1 MSDQILKYYKNIL
14 VTFLFFILGTTTL
27 SAANYYWVGGSG
39 NWSDLNHWRTASGGN
54 VLPAVVPRL
63 TDDVF
68 FDANSGFT
76 EASKTITVNVVANCH
91 NITFS
96 GAAVPPAIVST
107 DKQNSLN
114 IYGSSV
120 LQSGMSYE
128 VLVTNYQNNGEA
140 KTVRSNGV
148 TMGTSAFGSEVNFYE
163 ETSVSLNDDFSAK
176 MTVNIE
182 KGTFNTNNHTVTV
195 SETFYLRG
203 KAVNLGSS
211 SIYMTGNDK
220 RLYTGNII
228 LDAGTSTIY
237 FTGTQNSF
245 ANPDGLYAINDQTFH
260 NVIFENPQSVRSTI
274 YGSSSP
280 GQQPKFNKVE
290 FKGAGYIENYN
301 TLNELILSAGK
312 THFFQSDKVQTIK
325 QKLTVYAPDCGGFI
339 NIKSN
344 TPGTRATINAP
355 AGAVIDVSRAVIK
368 DLIAQGGANF
378 QALNSVDDGNNTG
391 WTFPEYTGKNLYW
404 VGGRGTW
411 NDRAHWS
418 DVSGGTGGYCIP
430 GPKDN
435 TIFDAGSG
443 FNEPYMKVT
452 VDAVSYTRN
461 ITVQGTLSPP
471 MMIADHFSKPLNIYG
486 SMVLQ
491 EGMIYYITSTNFQN
505 TDEPKTLTTNGVRV
519 GGSTSSSVN
528 VYENTSFTLLD
539 KLLMGGTLRFYAGT
553 FNTNGY
559 DMILEKDFA
568 TWGTTKAI
576 NLSTSKITLTD
587 DAAIFSSAGEKEVLL
602 LDAANSVITFS
613 GKFGFASNTKGILGR
628 HGQTY
633 NEVYFTNPGSEGGGI
648 RSDAAIVA
656 GDIKTLNFNKV
667 SFKGSGV
674 IDGNNQFKKL
684 LLAPTKIYKLNAG
697 NIQEVTELFSLN
709 SPACNGYSTL
719 ISSRAGA
726 SATLSMPASAVAD
739 VSGVTMRDITA
750 VGGNSFQAVNSIDL
764 KNNPGWVFTST
775 EGKNLYWVGGSGKW
789 NDKAHWSFTSGGTGG
804 DCIPGANDNAFFDAG
819 SGFTSTSRQVTLSS
833 ITYINDITFQ
843 GSATPPVLA
852 VESTYDVLNIY
863 GSSVLQAGMTY
874 EVPNTNYQNSNR
886 PKTIT
891 SNGVI
896 MGKRGVNSFSFY
908 ETTTIGLLDDF
919 SVASDLKIY
928 AGTFNTNNFSVSTV
942 FSFQAY
948 GVSQTLNLGS
958 SHLYIGDSFN
968 IRANNTVLNA
978 GTSVIHFLNPSSN
991 QYLNSGI
998 TAKAGHAFHDII
1010 FESPTSTASVIQGGT
1025 TEEPLQFNSVIIKGG
1040 GYLYGENVFK
1050 KLQLTAGKEYFFGA
1064 KSKQT
1069 VTERLYASGNPCYLL
1084 FMKSSS
1090 TGERASIDVTG
1101 GPTHFD
1107 FVNIRDI
1114 QAVTP
1119 LTYGQK
1125 TTDIGNNANIAF
1137 SPYNTGTISGL
1148 GSDRLCTTFEE
1159 SDPATYTLYTDQFA
1173 AGPDTTFLWTKV
1185 GDDNFPGTLGTGSS
1199 LDIRNSGFG
1208 TYKVKVTYSQPGSA
1222 DYCEVEDEITLKQ
1235 RAEAPIFSGKICK
1248 KANNTLADA
1257 KIKGTAIHWYETAAS
1272 LLPLP
1277 LSTVIE
1283 NGKTYFVSDT
1293 ANGCESSRREVKFD
1307 IAPCSRIMI
1316 NPALPA
1322 RTK

>member
-14 VTFLFFILGTTTL
+14 LTALFFILGTTTL

-39 NWSDLNHWRTASGGN
+39 NWSDLNHWRTASGGS

-63 TDDVF
+63 SDDVF

-76 EASKTITVNVVANCH
+76 QGSKTVTVNVQANCH
-91 NITFS
+91 NITFA
-96 GAAVPPAIVST
+96 GAAVPPTIVST
-107 DKQNSLN
+107 DVQNSLN
-114 IYGSSV
+114 IFGSSV
-120 LQSGMSYE
+120 LQSGMSYH
-128 VLVTNYQNNGEA
+128 VLLTNYQHSGEA
-140 KTVRSNGV
+140 KTVQSNGV
-148 TMGTSAFGSEVNFYE
+148 TMGQDTFGAEVYFNE
-163 ETSVSLNDDFSAK
+163 ETSVSLTDDFSAK
-176 MTVNIE
+176 MTVNVQ
-182 KGTFNTNNHTVTV
+182 KGTFNTNNHTITV
-195 SETFYLRG
+195 SETFYLRS

-228 LDAGTSTIY
+228 LNAGTSTIY

-245 ANPDGLYAINDQTFH
+245 ANPYGLYAINDQTFH

-274 YGSSSP
+274 YGGSSP

-301 TLNELILSAGK
+301 TFNELILSAGK

-325 QKLTVYAPDCGGFI
+325 QKLNVYAPDCGGFI

-368 DLIAQGGANF
+368 DLIAQGGATF
-378 QALNSVDDGNNTG
+378 QALNSVDDGNNMG

-404 VGGRGTW
+404 VGGTGTW
-411 NDRAHWS
+411 NDSAHWS

-435 TIFDAGSG
+435 TFFDAGSG
-443 FNEPYMKVT
+443 FNEPYMRVT
-452 VDAVSYTRN
+452 VDAFSYTKN

-471 MMIADHFSKPLNIYG
+471 TMIADHFSKPLNIYG

-491 EGMIYYITSTNFQN
+491 EGMSYYITSTNFQN

-519 GGSTSSSVN
+519 GGSNSSSVN

-539 KLLMGGTLRFYAGT
+539 NLLMGATLRFYAGT

-559 DMILEKDFA
+559 DMTLEKDFA
-568 TWGTTKAI
+568 TWGTTEAI

-587 DAAIFSSAGEKEVLL
+587 DAAIFSTAGEKAILR
-602 LDAANSVITFS
+602 LDAANSVITFT
-613 GKFGFASNTKGILGR
+613 GQFGSVSNTKGILGR

-633 NEVYFTNPGSEGGGI
+633 NEVYFTNPRSEGGGI

-656 GDIKTLNFNKV
+656 GPVKTLNFNRV
-667 SFKGSGV
+667 SFAGSGV
-674 IDGNNQFKKL
+674 IDGDNQFKTL
-684 LLAPTKIYKLNAG
+684 LLAPTKIYKLKAG
-697 NIQEVTELFSLN
+697 SIQEVTDLFRLN

-719 ISSRAGA
+719 TSSRTGA
-726 SATLSMPASAVAD
+726 TTTLSMPASAVAD

-764 KNNPGWVFTST
+764 KNNPGWVFTSAA
-775 EGKNLYWVGGSGKW
+775 GKSLYWVGGSGQW
-789 NDKAHWSFTSGGTGG
+789 NDKAHWSFTSGGAGG

-819 SGFTSTSRQVTLSS
+819 SGFTATKKQVTLNG

-843 GSATPPVLA
+843 GSATAPVLA
-852 VESTYDVLNIY
+852 VLSTEDVLNIY

-874 EVPNTNYQNSNR
+874 EVRNTNYQNSNR

-896 MGKRGVNSFSFY
+896 MGKRGVNSINFY
-908 ETTTIGLLDDF
+908 ETTTIDLLDDM
-919 SVASDLKIY
+919 SVASNLKIY
-928 AGTFNTNNFSVSTV
+928 AGTLNTNNFKLSTV
-942 FSFQAY
+942 FNFEAV
-948 GVSQTLNLGS
+948 GISQTLNLGS

-968 IRANNTVLNA
+968 IRENNTVLNA
-978 GTSVIHFLNPSSN
+978 GTSVIHFMNPSSN
-991 QYLNSGI
+991 QYLGSGI
-998 TAKAGHAFHDII
+998 SAKAGHAFYDVI
-1010 FESPTSTASVIQGGT
+1010 FESSTSTAGVIQGGT
-1025 TEEPLQFNSVIIKGG
+1025 PEKPLQFNSVIMKGG
-1040 GYLYGENVFK
+1040 GYLYGESIFK

-1084 FMKSSS
+1084 FMKSSA
-1090 TGERASIDVTG
+1090 TGERANIDVLG

-1107 FVNIRDI
+1107 FVNIQDI

-1119 LTYGQK
+1119 LTYGEK
-1125 TTDIGNNANIAF
+1125 TTNIGNNANMTF
-1137 SPYNTGTISGL
+1137 SPYKTGTITGL
-1148 GSDRLCTTFEE
+1148 GADRLCTAFEE
-1159 SDPATYTLYTDQFA
+1159 SDPATYTLNTDQFA

-1185 GDDNFPGTLGTGSS
+1185 DDDNFPGLLGTGAS
-1199 LDIRNSGFG
+1199 LDIRTSGFG
-1208 TYKVKVTYSQPGSA
+1208 TYKVKVTYSQLGSP
-1222 DYCEVEDEITLKQ
+1222 DYCEVDDEIILTE
-1235 RAEAPIFSGKICK
+1235 RTAEPQFSGKICK
-1248 KANNTLADA
+1248 KGSNTLADA
-1257 KIKGTAIHWYETAAS
+1257 KVQGTEIKWYETASS
-1272 LLPLP
+1272 LLALP

-1283 NGKTYFVSDT
+1283 NGKTYFLSDT
-1293 ANGCESSRREVKFD
+1293 SKGCESSRREVKFA
-1307 IAPCSRIMI
+1307 IAPCSRTMI
-1316 NPALPA
+1316 NPALPV